1 MFLKLDQEGLLY
13 SQVYRALRRQILSGR
28 MRPGSRLPSTRWLAS
43 ELGVSRNT
51 ALLAY
56 EQLIAEGYLTAGSHA
71 GTNVASELPE
81 NLTFVAPDEVSRKHA
96 IPSACAYPASPPG
109 LPTIRSARRRFV
121 RYCSAPRCPTTF
133 VTGAPRLPISPMP
146 PGIARWHAVQGGVR

>member
-1 MFLKLDQEGLLY
+1 MFLKLDQDGLLY

-71 GTNVASELPE
+71 GTNVASELRSAAGARRARPGAAFG
-81 NLTFVAPDEVSRKHA
+81 NVFKTMFPGFRLDYLVAPLNSS
-96 IPSACAYPASPPG
+96 IS
-109 LPTIRSARRRFV
+109 SARSRP
-121 RYCSAPRCPTTF
+121 CSTPRAPR
-133 VTGAPRLPISPMP
+133 
-146 PGIARWHAVQGGVR
+146 ARR